1 MIVSKTYEIDSC
13 DDVELDI
20 KRESKLEFKLWYD
33 DEKRQFNT
41 AVVGVNYHCIGNR
54 PQTGSSFFM
63 DDIDK
68 LILKASCEA
77 HVSLQPTKNEYQN
90 FGIMQAQDLLNAALY
105 LKAHAPFDTMGGVYP
120 LS

>member
-1 MIVSKTYEIDSC
+1 MIVSKAYEIDSC
-13 DDVELDI
+13 DDVELGI

-33 DEKRQFNT
+33 DEKTPEALVFVVQGMGDDISSIQYVGDYMVRQFNT

-68 LILKASCEA
+68 L
-77 HVSLQPTKNEYQN
+77 
-90 FGIMQAQDLLNAALY
+90 F
-105 LKAHAPFDTMGGVYP
+105 
-120 LS
+120 